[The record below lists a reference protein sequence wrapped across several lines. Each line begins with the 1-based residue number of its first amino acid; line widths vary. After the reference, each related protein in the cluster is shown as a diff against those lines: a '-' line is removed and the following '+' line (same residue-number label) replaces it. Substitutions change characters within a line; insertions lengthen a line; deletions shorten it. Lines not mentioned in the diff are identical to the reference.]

1 MVIADEVR
9 HKKRLKCSLKEFIRR
24 IGKINCSQCQ
34 PIGTAT
40 VMKVSTYLS
49 GLFSNNVTRKFKM
62 TKTLAILFAGLFAT
76 ATAFAQAPAA
86 PAAAAP
92 AAKKEETKPA
102 AKKEE
107 AKKPAAKKEEAKPA
121 AKKEEAKK

>member
-1 MVIADEVR
+1 MSTNR
-9 HKKRLKCSLKEFIRR
+9 
-24 IGKINCSQCQ
+24 NCYRYE
-34 PIGTAT
+34 G
-40 VMKVSTYLS
+40 VYLFEWA
-49 GLFSNNVTRKFKM
+49 FSNNVTRKFKM

-92 AAKKEETKPA
+92 AAKKEE
-102 AKKEE
+102 
-107 AKKPAAKKEEAKPA
+107 AKPA

>member
-1 MVIADEVR
+1 M
-9 HKKRLKCSLKEFIRR
+9 
-24 IGKINCSQCQ
+24 
-34 PIGTAT
+34 
-40 VMKVSTYLS
+40 STNPNSCRYECVYSYLS

-62 TKTLAILFAGLFAT
+62 TKTLAILFAGLFAA

-92 AAKKEETKPA
+92 AAKKEEAKPA

>member
-1 MVIADEVR
+1 
-9 HKKRLKCSLKEFIRR
+9 
-24 IGKINCSQCQ
+24 
-34 PIGTAT
+34 
-40 VMKVSTYLS
+40 MKVSTYLS

-86 PAAAAP
+86 PAA
-92 AAKKEETKPA
+92 KKEEAKPA

>member
-9 HKKRLKCSLKEFIRR
+9 HEKWLESSLKELIRR
-24 IGKINCSQCQ
+24 IGKINCPQCQ

-49 GLFSNNVTRKFKM
+49 GLFSKNVPRKFKM

-76 ATAFAQAPAA
+76 ATAFAQAPAT
-86 PAAAAP
+86 PASAE
-92 AAKKEETKPA
+92 AKKE
-102 AKKEE
+102 AKK
-107 AKKPAAKKEEAKPA
+107 
-121 AKKEEAKK
+121 

>member
-1 MVIADEVR
+1 M
-9 HKKRLKCSLKEFIRR
+9 
-24 IGKINCSQCQ
+24 
-34 PIGTAT
+34 
-40 VMKVSTYLS
+40 STNPNSCRYRCVYL
-49 GLFSNNVTRKFKM
+49 LIEWTFSNNVTRKSKM
-62 TKTLAILFAGLFAT
+62 TKTLAILFAGLFAA

-92 AAKKEETKPA
+92 AAKKEEAKPA

>member
-1 MVIADEVR
+1 VR
-9 HKKRLKCSLKEFIRR
+9 PGKIIHPNVNQSEHLPLLKCLLIFEW
-24 IGKINCSQCQ
+24 
-34 PIGTAT
+34 A
-40 VMKVSTYLS
+40 
-49 GLFSNNVTRKFKM
+49 FSNNVTRKSKM

-86 PAAAAP
+86 PAAAAT
-92 AAKKEETKPA
+92 AVKKEEAKPA

>member
-1 MVIADEVR
+1 
-9 HKKRLKCSLKEFIRR
+9 
-24 IGKINCSQCQ
+24 
-34 PIGTAT
+34 
-40 VMKVSTYLS
+40 MKVSTYLS
-49 GLFSNNVTRKFKM
+49 GLFSNNVTRKSKM

-76 ATAFAQAPAA
+76 AAFAQAPAA
-86 PAAAAP
+86 
-92 AAKKEETKPA
+92 KKEEAKPA